1 MSLVKALL
9 AVAVSGVVAVSATA
23 QELPAPQQK
32 QKPTVDLQKKLE
44 AKADYKRYSFTKV
57 PESAEAVAEN
67 ENVLLAGTEM
77 VDRITGEK
85 AYVSGVITVLT
96 ENTDANELANQFGL
110 TVERVYSRLNLAML
124 KAPEG
129 TDMLKLREQLKG
141 VEGVNSIKVEIVENI
156 RKPHVL

>member
-57 PESAEAVAEN
+57 PESAEAAV

>member
-9 AVAVSGVVAVSATA
+9 AVAVSGVVAVSAAA

-57 PESAEAVAEN
+57 PESAEATAEN

-85 AYVSGVITVLT
+85 AYVSGIITVLT